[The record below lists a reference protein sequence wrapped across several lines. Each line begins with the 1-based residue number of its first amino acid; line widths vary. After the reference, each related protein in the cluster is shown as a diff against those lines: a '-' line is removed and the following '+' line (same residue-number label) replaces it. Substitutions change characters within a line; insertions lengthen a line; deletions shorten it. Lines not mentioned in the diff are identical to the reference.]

1 MFEADLPER
10 FNYLAAAIIDTV
22 RFADEGNQGITI
34 RGFVENHLR
43 MAGRD
48 NLAARVFR
56 GFTQELID
64 PALTQNLQMGIRFVK
79 EQYGP
84 GICR

>member
-34 RGFVENHLR
+34 RASLR
-43 MAGRD
+43 ITSEWP
-48 NLAARVFR
+48 AAIIWLPVFSAVSLR
-56 GFTQELID
+56 S
-64 PALTQNLQMGIRFVK
+64 
-79 EQYGP
+79 
-84 GICR
+84 